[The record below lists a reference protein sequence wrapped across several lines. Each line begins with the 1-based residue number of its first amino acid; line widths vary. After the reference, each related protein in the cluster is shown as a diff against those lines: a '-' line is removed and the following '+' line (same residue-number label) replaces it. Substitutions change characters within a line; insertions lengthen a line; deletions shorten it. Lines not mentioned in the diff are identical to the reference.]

1 MKVKEKKNRIHMYFL
16 TSPSGQDPVNPGL
29 SNLEPPHQLFTETK
43 YGLSTQ
49 LLISFQC
56 KQVILTPF
64 PLTGN
69 CKELNFLSQI
79 RVLLGTIIDT
89 SNFDSLYVLT
99 LARRNRELI
108 N

>member
-1 MKVKEKKNRIHMYFL
+1 MA
-16 TSPSGQDPVNPGL
+16 S
-29 SNLEPPHQLFTETK
+29 QLNC
-43 YGLSTQ
+43 
-49 LLISFQC
+49 LLVFNAK

-89 SNFDSLYVLT
+89 LIFLT
-99 LARRNRELI
+99 LVRRNRGI
-108 N
+108 NKLLPNALLMTVKNPPFGQTGHMLV